1 MTRIKKISSYIEDN
15 EKVIDVGCDQALLSK
30 LLAKRHIYSIASDVV
45 DSIIERASENLTL
58 EEKKYIDFRVGSGVT
73 LNENETDYTL
83 VTAGMG
89 TYTILDIVKNSK
101 VRFNKIIT
109 ISNNHHETLRREMMK
124 MGYFIKLEEIVKE
137 KGKLYNMII
146 FDTIEREF
154 TNIELIVGYN
164 HQNIELLKERNNLL
178 INKYKE
184 ILLKTNNDIISEKLK
199 ILTNYNY

>member
-1 MTRIKKISSYIEDN
+1 MTRLKKISSYIEDN

-109 ISNNHHETLRREMMK
+109 ISNNHHETLRREMIK

-154 TNIELIVGYN
+154 TNVELIVGYN

-199 ILTNYNY
+199 ILANYNY

>member
-1 MTRIKKISSYIEDN
+1 MTRLKKISSYIEDN

>member
-154 TNIELIVGYN
+154 TNVELIVGYN

>member
-124 MGYFIKLEEIVKE
+124 IGYFIELEEIVKE

-154 TNIELIVGYN
+154 TNVELIVGYN

-199 ILTNYNY
+199 IFANYNY

>member
-154 TNIELIVGYN
+154 TNVELIVGYN

-199 ILTNYNY
+199 ILANYNY

>member
-1 MTRIKKISSYIEDN
+1 MTRLKKISSYIEDN

-124 MGYFIKLEEIVKE
+124 IGYFIKLEEIVKE

-154 TNIELIVGYN
+154 TNVELIVGYN

-184 ILLKTNNDIISEKLK
+184 IILKTNNDIISEKLK
-199 ILTNYNY
+199 ILTNYHY